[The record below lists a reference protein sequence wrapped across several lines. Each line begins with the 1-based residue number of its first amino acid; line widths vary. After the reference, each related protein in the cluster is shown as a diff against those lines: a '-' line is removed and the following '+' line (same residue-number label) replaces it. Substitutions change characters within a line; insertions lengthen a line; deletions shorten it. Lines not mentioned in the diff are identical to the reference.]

1 MRKKKKKR
9 KTGGRE
15 GEEGRRVGA
24 GKDEKMINK

>member
-9 KTGGRE
+9 KTRGRE

-24 GKDEKMINK
+24 GKDEKNDK